1 MVATSGALPAR
12 AALLSLRY
20 PPEVP
25 EGICSNATWMVS
37 CVLLNASTTSWLPRS
52 ADQNVMVVLPL
63 VPDLLVLCDAL
74 SFPLQALRAPVRGSA
89 VIAASTD
96 RRLCR
101 PGMGASR
108 GSCVFESRES

>member
-1 MVATSGALPAR
+1 
-12 AALLSLRY
+12 
-20 PPEVP
+20 
-25 EGICSNATWMVS
+25 
-37 CVLLNASTTSWLPRS
+37 
-52 ADQNVMVVLPL
+52 MVVLP
-63 VPDLLVLCDAL
+63 VLLELELADAAL
-74 SFPLQALRAPVRGSA
+74 SFPLQAPRAPVRGSA